1 MVPITLRVHHVHQQ
15 IKHCL
20 ILCTPHEGRE
30 MQGYAQTSRV
40 LSEFVLIA
48 VFMAVS
54 VETRSPGT
62 YNGKESSSVF

>member
-1 MVPITLRVHHVHQQ
+1 MHHVHKQ
-15 IKHCL
+15 IKHL
-20 ILCTPHEGRE
+20 FNPVYATEGRE

-40 LSEFVLIA
+40 LSESVLIA